1 MPEHNPYIADYGR
14 FWGAC
19 STRLVI
25 PSSSYEGRTT
35 ADDAGGRDG
44 LRLRSGGCA
53 GWRPAQRSVSHL
65 SGIPA
70 AWACELT
77 SAPAWGGRR

>member
-1 MPEHNPYIADYGR
+1 MKGSNDK
-14 FWGAC
+14 
-19 STRLVI
+19 
-25 PSSSYEGRTT
+25 

-70 AWACELT
+70 ARLGELIIRV
-77 SAPAWGGRR
+77 PAWGGRR